1 MIALKIA
8 EVKDFM
14 NKLLCQDVFDHFLIQ
29 EAVITTN
36 VSCHIDG
43 TLQKDFYTLEELEE
57 QNLTGLFFVPYG
69 LLRSSCFNLIKGKKT
84 PSYFKFSL
92 LLSPENLKRT
102 LSQTGSSF
110 TENDISAVF
119 LNIRFQNGEL
129 QRQSIVVVGGGDLG
143 GAGVRAAVRNSGRR
157 RVDELLIDGPLRG
170 TWLRVWRHLTLLR
183 CRQ

>member
-57 QNLTGLFFVPYG
+57 QNLTGLSFVPYG
-69 LLRSSCFNLIKGKKT
+69 LLRS
-84 PSYFKFSL
+84 FKFSL

-129 QRQSIVVVGGGDLG
+129 TVTTGISYRIFSTDKTLEHEWDTLLKRFLTKNQISF
-143 GAGVRAAVRNSGRR
+143 
-157 RVDELLIDGPLRG
+157 DEL
-170 TWLRVWRHLTLLR
+170 
-183 CRQ
+183 

>member
-57 QNLTGLFFVPYG
+57 QNLTGLSFVPYG

-92 LLSPENLKRT
+92 LLSPGNLYYQNVCSYERGNRSTRT
-102 LSQTGSSF
+102 CYRVCHDLL
-110 TENDISAVF
+110 F
-119 LNIRFQNGEL
+119 LRK
-129 QRQSIVVVGGGDLG
+129 SVKT
-143 GAGVRAAVRNSGRR
+143 GVR
-157 RVDELLIDGPLRG
+157 EL
-170 TWLRVWRHLTLLR
+170 
-183 CRQ
+183 

>member
-57 QNLTGLFFVPYG
+57 QNLTGLSFVPYG
-69 LLRSSCFNLIKGKKT
+69 LLRSSCFNLIKGNTFLFQVFPPVIAGK
-84 PSYFKFSL
+84 
-92 LLSPENLKRT
+92 
-102 LSQTGSSF
+102 SQTH
-110 TENDISAVF
+110 
-119 LNIRFQNGEL
+119 
-129 QRQSIVVVGGGDLG
+129 
-143 GAGVRAAVRNSGRR
+143 
-157 RVDELLIDGPLRG
+157 PLPDRKFFHG
-170 TWLRVWRHLTLLR
+170 K
-183 CRQ
+183 

>member
-57 QNLTGLFFVPYG
+57 QNLTGLSFVPYG

-84 PSYFKFSL
+84 VLKYPLPEWRTDRDHGYL
-92 LLSPENLKRT
+92 LPDLLDR
-102 LSQTGSSF
+102 
-110 TENDISAVF
+110 
-119 LNIRFQNGEL
+119 QN
-129 QRQSIVVVGGGDLG
+129 S
-143 GAGVRAAVRNSGRR
+143 
-157 RVDELLIDGPLRG
+157 
-170 TWLRVWRHLTLLR
+170 
-183 CRQ
+183 

>member
-57 QNLTGLFFVPYG
+57 QNLTGLSFVPYG

-92 LLSPENLKRT
+92 LLSPGNLYHQNVCSRERGNRSTRT
-102 LSQTGSSF
+102 CHCVCHDLL
-110 TENDISAVF
+110 F
-119 LNIRFQNGEL
+119 LRK
-129 QRQSIVVVGGGDLG
+129 SVKT
-143 GAGVRAAVRNSGRR
+143 GVRK
-157 RVDELLIDGPLRG
+157 L
-170 TWLRVWRHLTLLR
+170 
-183 CRQ
+183 

>member
-36 VSCHIDG
+36 VSCHIDS

-57 QNLTGLFFVPYG
+57 QNLTGLSFVPYG

-129 QRQSIVVVGGGDLG
+129 TVTTGISYRIFSTDKTLEHEWDTLLKRFLTKNQISF
-143 GAGVRAAVRNSGRR
+143 
-157 RVDELLIDGPLRG
+157 DEL
-170 TWLRVWRHLTLLR
+170 
-183 CRQ
+183 

>member
-57 QNLTGLFFVPYG
+57 QNLTGLSFVPYG

-92 LLSPENLKRT
+92 LLSPEINFIYRGIVASGFP
-102 LSQTGSSF
+102 LSP
-110 TENDISAVF
+110 VF
-119 LNIRFQNGEL
+119 C
-129 QRQSIVVVGGGDLG
+129 QSVKLWN
-143 GAGVRAAVRNSGRR
+143 R
-157 RVDELLIDGPLRG
+157 
-170 TWLRVWRHLTLLR
+170 
-183 CRQ
+183 

>member
-57 QNLTGLFFVPYG
+57 QNLTGLSFVPYG

-84 PSYFKFSL
+84 PSYFTPVIAGK
-92 LLSPENLKRT
+92 
-102 LSQTGSSF
+102 SQTH
-110 TENDISAVF
+110 
-119 LNIRFQNGEL
+119 
-129 QRQSIVVVGGGDLG
+129 
-143 GAGVRAAVRNSGRR
+143 
-157 RVDELLIDGPLRG
+157 PLPDRKLFHG
-170 TWLRVWRHLTLLR
+170 K
-183 CRQ
+183 

>member
-57 QNLTGLFFVPYG
+57 QNLTGLSFVPYG

-92 LLSPENLKRT
+92 LYRRKISNALSPRPEA
-102 LSQTGSSF
+102 LSRKMIFPQCS
-110 TENDISAVF
+110 
-119 LNIRFQNGEL
+119 
-129 QRQSIVVVGGGDLG
+129 
-143 GAGVRAAVRNSGRR
+143 
-157 RVDELLIDGPLRG
+157 
-170 TWLRVWRHLTLLR
+170 
-183 CRQ
+183 

>member
-57 QNLTGLFFVPYG
+57 QNSFLFQVFPPV
-69 LLRSSCFNLIKGKKT
+69 IAGK
-84 PSYFKFSL
+84 
-92 LLSPENLKRT
+92 
-102 LSQTGSSF
+102 SQTH
-110 TENDISAVF
+110 
-119 LNIRFQNGEL
+119 
-129 QRQSIVVVGGGDLG
+129 
-143 GAGVRAAVRNSGRR
+143 
-157 RVDELLIDGPLRG
+157 PLPDRKLFHG
-170 TWLRVWRHLTLLR
+170 K
-183 CRQ
+183 

>member
-57 QNLTGLFFVPYG
+57 QNLTGLSFVPYG

-129 QRQSIVVVGGGDLG
+129 TVTTGILQK
-143 GAGVRAAVRNSGRR
+143 
-157 RVDELLIDGPLRG
+157 
-170 TWLRVWRHLTLLR
+170 
-183 CRQ
+183 

>member
-29 EAVITTN
+29 EAIITTN

-57 QNLTGLFFVPYG
+57 QNLTGLSFVPYG

-110 TENDISAVF
+110 TE
-119 LNIRFQNGEL
+119 QNHFNRPGPRYL
-129 QRQSIVVVGGGDLG
+129 TTPRRPAS
-143 GAGVRAAVRNSGRR
+143 NSGRP
-157 RVDELLIDGPLRG
+157 IPLP
-170 TWLRVWRHLTLLR
+170 TAISPCPAFT
-183 CRQ
+183 

>member
-57 QNLTGLFFVPYG
+57 QNPGFPLFRMVFCAVPA
-69 LLRSSCFNLIKGKKT
+69 ST
-84 PSYFKFSL
+84 
-92 LLSPENLKRT
+92 
-102 LSQTGSSF
+102 
-110 TENDISAVF
+110 
-119 LNIRFQNGEL
+119 
-129 QRQSIVVVGGGDLG
+129 
-143 GAGVRAAVRNSGRR
+143 
-157 RVDELLIDGPLRG
+157 
-170 TWLRVWRHLTLLR
+170 
-183 CRQ
+183 

>member
-57 QNLTGLFFVPYG
+57 QTLTGLLQPDQRKENSF
-69 LLRSSCFNLIKGKKT
+69 LLQVFPPVIAGK
-84 PSYFKFSL
+84 
-92 LLSPENLKRT
+92 
-102 LSQTGSSF
+102 SQTH
-110 TENDISAVF
+110 
-119 LNIRFQNGEL
+119 
-129 QRQSIVVVGGGDLG
+129 
-143 GAGVRAAVRNSGRR
+143 
-157 RVDELLIDGPLRG
+157 PLPDRKFFHG
-170 TWLRVWRHLTLLR
+170 K
-183 CRQ
+183 

>member
-57 QNLTGLFFVPYG
+57 QNLTGLSFVPYG

-84 PSYFKFSL
+84 PSYFSFPSCYRRKISNAPSPRPEV
-92 LLSPENLKRT
+92 LSRKMIFPPC
-102 LSQTGSSF
+102 S
-110 TENDISAVF
+110 
-119 LNIRFQNGEL
+119 
-129 QRQSIVVVGGGDLG
+129 
-143 GAGVRAAVRNSGRR
+143 
-157 RVDELLIDGPLRG
+157 
-170 TWLRVWRHLTLLR
+170 
-183 CRQ
+183 

>member
-57 QNLTGLFFVPYG
+57 QNLTGLSFVPYG
-69 LLRSSCFNLIKGKKT
+69 FC
-84 PSYFKFSL
+84 
-92 LLSPENLKRT
+92 
-102 LSQTGSSF
+102 
-110 TENDISAVF
+110 AVPV
-119 LNIRFQNGEL
+119 
-129 QRQSIVVVGGGDLG
+129 S
-143 GAGVRAAVRNSGRR
+143 
-157 RVDELLIDGPLRG
+157 
-170 TWLRVWRHLTLLR
+170 T
-183 CRQ
+183 

>member
-57 QNLTGLFFVPYG
+57 QNLTGAFLCSVWSFAQFLLQPDQRKENSFLFQVFPPV
-69 LLRSSCFNLIKGKKT
+69 IAGK
-84 PSYFKFSL
+84 
-92 LLSPENLKRT
+92 
-102 LSQTGSSF
+102 SQTHPLP
-110 TENDISAVF
+110 DRKF
-119 LNIRFQNGEL
+119 LHGK
-129 QRQSIVVVGGGDLG
+129 
-143 GAGVRAAVRNSGRR
+143 
-157 RVDELLIDGPLRG
+157 
-170 TWLRVWRHLTLLR
+170 
-183 CRQ
+183 